1 MNREKKQVVKPIK
14 ISERLIYLIIIV
26 GLLGFVIYL
35 VSNSSSLERENDV
48 SLQKNEVLNSYTRS
62 LDKIIQEK
70 ENKLS
75 LLTQVD
81 QEQQTQ
87 IRAQITQ
94 LKQKQQEI
102 QALKQARQIDFQKL
116 IKISTELEQM
126 RQKDERLRVRLV
138 SFNDSVK
145 QPTGV
150 NQQTHQQL
158 QSEYDKLK
166 VALEQALEKNTA
178 LSGRLYATHFV
189 VIPGEIR
196 RSRFSASTRARRTTH
211 MKVGFTL
218 TRVLKPSESIAVD
231 VHHPE
236 GVFPVMQ
243 VYNNELKVQPN
254 NRVTMNLTSVNGR
267 KFKRGNNTLNIYRM
281 YNGAKTKVGSH
292 VIYLR

>member
-1 MNREKKQVVKPIK
+1 MNREKQQVVKPIK

-26 GLLGFVIYL
+26 GLIGFVIYFA
-35 VSNSSSLERENDV
+35 SSSSNFERENSV
-48 SLQKNEVLNSYTRS
+48 ALQKNEVLNSYTQS
-62 LDKIIQEK
+62 LDKIIREK

-75 LLTQVD
+75 LLTQAD
-81 QEQQTQ
+81 QEQKVQ
-87 IRAQITQ
+87 IRTQITQ

-102 QALKQARQIDFQKL
+102 QQLKQARQIDFQKL
-116 IKISTELEQM
+116 IKISAELEQM
-126 RQKDERLRVRLV
+126 HQKDEILRVRFV
-138 SFNDSVK
+138 SLNDSVK

-150 NQQTHQQL
+150 DKQTHQQL

-189 VIPGEIR
+189 VTPGEIR

-211 MKVGFTL
+211 LRVGFTL
-218 TRVLKPSESIAVD
+218 TRPLKPSESIAVD

-236 GVFPVMQ
+236 GVFPVIQ
-243 VYNNELKVQPN
+243 VYNNELKIQPN

-281 YNGAKTKVGSH
+281 YNGTKTKVGSH
-292 VIYLR
+292 VVYLR